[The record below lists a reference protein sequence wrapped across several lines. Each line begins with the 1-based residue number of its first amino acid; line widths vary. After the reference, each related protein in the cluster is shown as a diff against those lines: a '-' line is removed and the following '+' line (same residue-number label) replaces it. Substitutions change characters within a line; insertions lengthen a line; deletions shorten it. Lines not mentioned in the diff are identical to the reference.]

1 MLQTKEIAIPNEYY
15 DKHATIYFDTEQKP
29 KAFILYF
36 HGGGLLFG
44 TRTDLPKLHLE
55 SLTGS
60 GYCIVA
66 YDYPLAPAVK
76 LGKIFEDVCASV
88 RHYIENFPIY
98 LEAYGENAGTDPSAA
113 PSPYF
118 LWGRSAGAYL
128 CLLAGARGSFSQKP
142 AGILSY
148 YGYGF
153 LCDGWFMTPSN
164 YYCSLPAV
172 SESILNAVSGE
183 VHAGGD
189 MNTHYSIYVYARQ
202 TGKWA
207 DLIYDGRQ
215 KFFYLDYTLRTCDK
229 LPCPIFCAH
238 STGDT
243 DVPYSEF
250 LELCNRYQAQR
261 FVASHSMHDFDRD
274 EKNPVTARL
283 MEATLKFLELK
294 LDRIQASAKI

>member
-1 MLQTKEIAIPNEYY
+1 MLQTREISIPNDHY
-15 DKHATIYFDTEQKP
+15 DKHATLYFDTDQKP
-29 KAFILYF
+29 KAYILYF

-44 TRTDLPKLHLE
+44 TRTDLPMLHLE
-55 SLTGS
+55 SLTAS
-60 GYCIVA
+60 GYCIAA
-66 YDYPLAPAVK
+66 YDYPLAPAAK
-76 LGKIFEDVCASV
+76 LEMILADVCSSV
-88 RHYIENFPIY
+88 SHYIGNPAIY
-98 LEAYGENAGTDPSAA
+98 LEDGAEL
-113 PSPYF
+113 PYF

-128 CLLAGARGSFSQKP
+128 CLLAGARGAFDRKP

-172 SESILNAVSGE
+172 GESALDAIP
-183 VHAGGD
+183 GGFCAEGD
-189 MNTHYSIYVYARQ
+189 LGTHYSVYVYARQ

-215 KFFYLDYTLRTCDK
+215 KFFYLDYTLRTCSE

-250 LELCNRYQAQR
+250 LELCSKYHAQR

-274 EKNPVTARL
+274 EKNPVTRRL
-283 MEATLKFLELK
+283 LESTLKFLDLK
-294 LDRIQASAKI
+294 LERIQANTKI